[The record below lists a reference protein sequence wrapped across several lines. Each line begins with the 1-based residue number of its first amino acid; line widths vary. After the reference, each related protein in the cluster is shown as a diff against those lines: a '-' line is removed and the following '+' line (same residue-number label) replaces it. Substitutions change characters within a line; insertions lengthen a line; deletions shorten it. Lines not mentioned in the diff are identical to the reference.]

1 MGDLNFIFGDVAQLV
16 EHLIEDQGVV
26 GSIPTVTTKNNDMKA
41 ILEFNLPE
49 DQQDFDLANSGMKFW
64 SVLYDLDQSLR
75 TKTKYASD
83 DLPQDKYDAY
93 QEIRE
98 ELRELMLNNNISF
111 DMVH

>member
-1 MGDLNFIFGDVAQLV
+1 
-16 EHLIEDQGVV
+16 
-26 GSIPTVTTKNNDMKA
+26 MKA
-41 ILEFNLPE
+41 ILEFNLPD
-49 DQQDFDLANSGMKFW
+49 DQQDFDLAVSGMKFW

-83 DLPQDKYDAY
+83 DLPKDKYDAY

-98 ELRELMLNNNISF
+98 ELRELMSNNNISL

>member
-1 MGDLNFIFGDVAQLV
+1 VGDLNFIFGDVAQLV